1 LDLSQFSR
9 IYSDTF
15 DFIKL
20 YRQNRSSDCRFLDMS
35 ILFLIERILYEVL
48 QNIDVQGDKPKATI
62 TTTNRLYLAIR
73 PKLNQQQ
80 LADC

>member
-1 LDLSQFSR
+1 
-9 IYSDTF
+9 
-15 DFIKL
+15 
-20 YRQNRSSDCRFLDMS
+20 MS